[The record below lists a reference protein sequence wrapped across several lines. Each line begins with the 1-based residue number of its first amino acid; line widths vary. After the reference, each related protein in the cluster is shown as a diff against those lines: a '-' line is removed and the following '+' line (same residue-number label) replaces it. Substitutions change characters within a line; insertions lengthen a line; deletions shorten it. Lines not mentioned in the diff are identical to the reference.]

1 VLQAEAQLKSTQAQ
15 AIEIGVQRAQ
25 LEHAIAVLIG
35 KQASLFSVPF
45 SPLANVIPPA
55 VPVGIPSELLERRP
69 DIASAERLMASANA
83 QIGVAKAAYYPTVSL
98 NASGGFQSIDL
109 AKWFNWPSLFW
120 SVGPVLAE
128 TLFSGGLRQAQ
139 IEQARAAYEATVGSY
154 RETVLIGFQEVE
166 DYLAALR
173 ILEQEELAQEEAVK
187 AAVQSVTVVTNQ
199 YKAGIVGYLNVIV
212 VQALALNDQTVAVN
226 ILGSRMTDS
235 VLLIKALGGGWTAA
249 ELSTP

>member
-1 VLQAEAQLKSTQAQ
+1 
-15 AIEIGVQRAQ
+15 
-25 LEHAIAVLIG
+25 
-35 KQASLFSVPF
+35 
-45 SPLANVIPPA
+45 
-55 VPVGIPSELLERRP
+55 
-69 DIASAERLMASANA
+69 MASANA